1 MRLWRGPKAGTCGSA
16 HRPQPRGVL
25 GPAKITGSAPR
36 TRRRPRP
43 SPSPALSFKPPS
55 PSPFSMRSWPRAA
68 AAPLPTLHP
77 ASPRGQPT
85 PGTPA
90 CGEVIKSGAPYLSSP
105 GLNRSP
111 SPPSPPRSA
120 ITEGRVHPPADLA
133 SLIGRKDHQSRAR
146 EAETAWIYEI
156 IGERLHQSSS

>member
-1 MRLWRGPKAGTCGSA
+1 MAGPQSGN
-16 HRPQPRGVL
+16 VWL
-25 GPAKITGSAPR
+25 GPQ
-36 TRRRPRP
+36 
-43 SPSPALSFKPPS
+43 
-55 PSPFSMRSWPRAA
+55 AA
-68 AAPLPTLHP
+68 AARGAGPRENHRERPENAQAAAAQPQPGSLIQATFPFPLLHAVLAP
-77 ASPRGQPT
+77 GRRSSSADSASASPRGRPT

-156 IGERLHQSSS
+156 IGESLHQSSS